1 MSLYMDVQL
10 TKDGH
15 WRRIGQEQALAARTR
30 TRGGNEPESLGSD
43 ELAGLLGRPGDD
55 EEEG

>member
-1 MSLYMDVQL
+1 MDVQL